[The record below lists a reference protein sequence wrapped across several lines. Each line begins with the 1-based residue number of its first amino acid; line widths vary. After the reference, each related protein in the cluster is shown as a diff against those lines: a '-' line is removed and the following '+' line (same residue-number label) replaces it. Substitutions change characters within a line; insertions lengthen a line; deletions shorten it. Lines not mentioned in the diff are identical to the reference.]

1 MAHNRKLVLG
11 VIALTQAKIRGDMP
25 VLKEI
30 RDEIEKLI
38 IESNFLEG
46 APFRWVGLILRYGLK
61 NATLPE
67 CEKPNDKEGDLPVA
81 IEVDTAQ
88 LVGAD
93 REILRHHL
101 ETATLKALIAVG
113 RKYHLKISALEGK
126 QRMLES

>member
-11 VIALTQAKIRGDMP
+11 AIALTQAKIRGDMP

-30 RDEIEKLI
+30 RDEIEQLV

-61 NATLPE
+61 NDSLPE
-67 CEKPNDKEGDLPVA
+67 FENPNDKDGDLPVA

-93 REILRHHL
+93 RESLRRHL
-101 ETATLKALIAVG
+101 SIATLKALIAVG
-113 RKYHLKISALEGK
+113 HKYNLNASALESK
-126 QRMLES
+126 QGMLES